1 MFVSLFVPFGL
12 LNGYLSDKYRQA
24 ATTRAAI
31 LRRLIVCKSYLVRGL
46 GFCLFVEMPS
56 RCINHRSLKGVISAF
71 VQDH

>member
-1 MFVSLFVPFGL
+1 MFVSLFVPFWVVEWVSMGK
-12 LNGYLSDKYRQA
+12 NKQA
-24 ATTRAAI
+24 ATTRTAR

-56 RCINHRSLKGVISAF
+56 RCINHRSPDGVISAF